1 MGKKY
6 ATNAKTKKTKM
17 DDYIKLYQ
25 SLGFSIIPLDYKT
38 KKPSIDWKE
47 FQKRKPTEEELKKW
61 FNGTKTNI
69 GVVCGEVSGNLLC
82 VDFEKP
88 ELVNEFFPKQDIH
101 QHTFCTKTGRGE
113 HIYLQTDKP
122 LKTRSIPGIVDL
134 IAENHLAVLAPSVH
148 PTGKNYEKI
157 GQDRLLKVSAKEFED
172 LFWKK
177 AEELGYYKK
186 TGVTTKY
193 GTISTK
199 RTLEIGD
206 YTPPCIRNLQAGS
219 PEGRRNITAFTIAT
233 YYKNSGKTKE
243 QLQTI
248 LYEWNKKNQKPI
260 NAEEID
266 SVIDSVIEN
275 EYGVGCTTDLLKQN
289 CTATKPGDCIFKD
302 PLFLL
307 KELTNNVKIVAPI
320 VADDPTK
327 YEIEIE
333 NKIIALTTDKMLNP
347 RLFLQRWM
355 EQFGTLIEIGPNAW
369 REIVGYWSSIAEYHK
384 QDAAASIE
392 EYIKTTIL
400 KQVVMCDITTDKNRA
415 KTERGMIYA
424 EARYIINDNLKH
436 EGYYANKHLFA
447 LIEKSR
453 LKVDPGRL
461 KTLLLP
467 FLTRN
472 SARFLGERFWCFD
485 LDKLSLE
492 FEIDILSH
500 YVDESV
506 DEPENTKLAEHTQ

>member
-1 MGKKY
+1 
-6 ATNAKTKKTKM
+6 M
-17 DDYIKLYQ
+17 DNHIKLYQ

-47 FQKRKPTEEELKKW
+47 YQKRKPTEEELKTW

-69 GVVCGEVSGNLLC
+69 AVVCGEVSGNLLC

-101 QHTFCTKTGRGE
+101 QHTFCTRTGRGE
-113 HIYLQTDKP
+113 HVYLQTDKP

-148 PTGKNYEKI
+148 PCGKNYEKI
-157 GQDRLLKVSAKEFED
+157 GQNKLLKVSAKEFEE

-186 TGVTTKY
+186 TGLATKY

-199 RTLEIGD
+199 KTLEMNG
-206 YTPPCIRNLQAGS
+206 YAPPCIKTLEAGS

-233 YYKNSGKTKE
+233 YYKNTGKTKE
-243 QLQTI
+243 QLQNI
-248 LYEWNKKNQKPI
+248 LYGWNKKNQKPI

-266 SVIDSVIEN
+266 NVIDGVIEH
-275 EYGVGCTTDLLKQN
+275 EYGIGCTTDILKQN
-289 CTATKPGDCIFKD
+289 CTATKPGECIFKNAF
-302 PLFLL
+302 FLL
-307 KELTNNVKIVAPI
+307 KELTTNVKVITPI
-320 VADDPTK
+320 VADDPTI

-333 NKIIALTTDKMLNP
+333 NKIITLTTDKMLNP
-347 RLFLQRWM
+347 RQFLQRWV
-355 EQFGTLIEIGPNAW
+355 EQFGTLIEIGPGAW
-369 REIVGYWSSIAEYHK
+369 RELVGHWSGVAEYCE
-384 QDAAASIE
+384 QDAAISIE

-400 KQVVMCDITTDKNRA
+400 KQIIMCDITTNKNRA
-415 KTERGMIYA
+415 KTERGLIYT
-424 EARYIINDNLKH
+424 ETIYSPKDGLRH

-453 LKVDPGRL
+453 LKVDPCRL
-461 KTLLLP
+461 KSLLLP

-472 SARFLGERFWCFD
+472 SSRLLGERFWCFD
-485 LDKLSLE
+485 LDRLSAE
-492 FEIDILSH
+492 FETDLLSH
-500 YVDESV
+500 YVNEEV
-506 DEPENTKLAEHTQ
+506 IENSEKIEKTKNKTENPSNPTNLTGV